1 MDIELVKSMRF
12 ADKRCRKIR
21 RRALPFS
28 PRLKE
33 ANQRLVLIQ
42 QLIRRWLKLCI
53 SSRNIRRLQAKLGD
67 TKLHLLTL
75 DQLRLEE
82 KKANRDKKSVNNEDA
97 EGYRSRFLEDL
108 ANAKAEANNT
118 NGEKEAKALRLREE
132 QRRVA
137 RKLRQISGKGIR
149 HSVQL
154 LTREVHDEDGNP
166 RIEEAYNTKDMETFA
181 LEEYE
186 SCLHRADDKPP
197 MQEPLLW
204 TTSNI

>member
-1 MDIELVKSMRF
+1 MDIELVESMRF

-21 RRALPFS
+21 RGALPFY

-33 ANQRLVLIQ
+33 ANQRLVLMQ
-42 QLIRRWLKLCI
+42 QLIRRQLKLRI

-82 KKANRDKKSVNNEDA
+82 KKANRDKKAVNNDA

-132 QRRVA
+132 QRRVT

-166 RIEEAYNTKDMETFA
+166 RLEEAYNTEDMETFA
-181 LEEYE
+181 LEEYD
-186 SCLHRADDKPP
+186 SRLHRADDKPP
-197 MQEPLLW
+197 CKNPLS